1 MTFPSTSAPS
11 PADEDHNLIKG
22 MVVRTLL
29 LDVLERDIQT
39 LDSLLLKM
47 PEVYILSLTRIQNQV
62 LKEMQELRKQMRTR
76 GVKIVQEIR
85 GKDGIETVY
94 LCRGYGQRFYMLWT
108 FARNEVKK
116 ELSYHLRID
125 LTQSQI

>member
-1 MTFPSTSAPS
+1 MAASSTSAPI
-11 PADEDHNLIKG
+11 PTDEDHRLIKG

-39 LDSLLLKM
+39 LDTLLLKM
-47 PEVYILSLTRIQNQV
+47 SEVYILSLTRIQNEV
-62 LKEMQELRKQMRTR
+62 LKEMLGLRKQMRTR
-76 GVKIVQEIR
+76 GVKVLEETR

-94 LCRGYGQRFYMLWT
+94 LCRGYMQRFYMLWT

-116 ELSYHLRID
+116 ELSRHLQMD
-125 LTQSQI
+125 LTQQV

>member
-1 MTFPSTSAPS
+1 MTSSSASAPTPS
-11 PADEDHNLIKG
+11 DEDHRLIKG

-29 LDVLERDIQT
+29 LDVLERDIRT
-39 LDSLLLKM
+39 LDTLLLKM
-47 PEVYILSLTRIQNQV
+47 PEVYILSLTRIQNEV
-62 LKEMQELRKQMRTR
+62 LKEMLELRKQMRTR
-76 GVKIVQEIR
+76 GVKVLEETR

-116 ELSYHLRID
+116 ELSRHLQMD
-125 LTQSQI
+125 LTQT

>member
-1 MTFPSTSAPS
+1 MTSSSTSAPTPS
-11 PADEDHNLIKG
+11 DEDHRLIKG

-29 LDVLERDIQT
+29 LDVLERDIRT
-39 LDSLLLKM
+39 LDTLLLKM
-47 PEVYILSLTRIQNQV
+47 PEVYILSLTRIQNEV
-62 LKEMQELRKQMRTR
+62 LQEMLGLRKQMRTR
-76 GVKIVQEIR
+76 GVKVLEETR

-116 ELSYHLRID
+116 ELSRHLQMD
-125 LTQSQI
+125 LTQT